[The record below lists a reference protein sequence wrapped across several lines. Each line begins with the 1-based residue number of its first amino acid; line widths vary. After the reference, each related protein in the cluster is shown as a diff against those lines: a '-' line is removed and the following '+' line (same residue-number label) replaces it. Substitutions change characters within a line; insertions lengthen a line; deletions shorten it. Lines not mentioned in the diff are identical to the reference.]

1 MKQQVAP
8 SGTEEKAGPA
18 SRARDEVF
26 AEIRALLD
34 TNSALQLTDFDYRI
48 RQHLHALLGSGGR
61 QRLHEAL
68 EAIRTATARKTRKE
82 VKNWP
87 AYLGKLLKK
96 NDDDIAWKDREA
108 RARARVEKAAAEAT
122 AGDGSGK
129 DSKKTTPR
137 ESSEEDAWAEAMSK
151 DLSDEDQWLSE
162 FAAASPPSPKKEKQ
176 VPPPKEAGA
185 NKDDPVPAPEQL
197 AQERQ
202 AQQA

>member
-1 MKQQVAP
+1 MRQQVAP
-8 SGTEEKAGPA
+8 SGSEEKVGPG

-108 RARARVEKAAAEAT
+108 RARARVERAAAET
-122 AGDGSGK
+122 TPGDGSEK

-137 ESSEEDAWAEAMSK
+137 ELSEEDAWAEAMSK
-151 DLSDEDQWLSE
+151 DLSDEDQWFNE
-162 FAAASPPSPKKEKQ
+162 FAAAAPPSPKKEQKL
-176 VPPPKEAGA
+176 PSKEAAAISPLPKESPDRAT
-185 NKDDPVPAPEQL
+185 EQL
-197 AQERQ
+197 A
-202 AQQA
+202 